1 MVDLDNIELSKDKKI
16 NNDNIDSDI
25 ETLIK
30 EEALL
35 DNLNPPFSSNI
46 VVNTMIEK
54 QKVYCKN
61 KKNGCPWIDKL
72 SERKKS
78 RTLREVYG
86 I

>member
-35 DNLNPPFSSNI
+35 DNLN
-46 VVNTMIEK
+46 
-54 QKVYCKN
+54 YLDN
-61 KKNGCPWIDKL
+61 KKGLLNKYNSSSFDSFISIFKFSIKPYIDKNYN
-72 SERKKS
+72 
-78 RTLREVYG
+78 TDNY
-86 I
+86 

>member
-35 DNLNPPFSSNI
+35 DNLN
-46 VVNTMIEK
+46 
-54 QKVYCKN
+54 YLDN
-61 KKNGCPWIDKL
+61 KKGLLNKYNSSSFDSFI
-72 SERKKS
+72 SIFIFSIKS
-78 RTLREVYG
+78 LLYR
-86 I
+86 